1 MTIFIEEKEFIV
13 RNDKE
18 MLNIHN
24 IKFELNKS
32 DIKKES
38 KIILE
43 KVIRLMKKYP
53 NMEIEFRTHT
63 DARGGDLYNL
73 NLSESRAK
81 ETVEYL
87 ISQGADFMR
96 ITGKGYG
103 EKQLINN
110 CSNNVKCT
118 ELEHSKNKRTE
129 FVVIKK

>member
-1 MTIFIEEKEFIV
+1 
-13 RNDKE
+13 
-18 MLNIHN
+18 MLNVEN

-38 KIILE
+38 KIVLE

-53 NMEIEFRTHT
+53 DMEIEFGTHT

-73 NLSESRAK
+73 NLSVRRAE

-87 ISQGADFMR
+87 ISQGADFMK

-103 EKQLINN
+103 ENHLVNN
-110 CSNNVKCT
+110 CSNDVKCT